1 VIRVNLLP
9 HREERRTARRQQF
22 IALAGLLAILGGA
35 IWFVGFSILNGY
47 IHSQQAT
54 NEYLE
59 KEIAVLSKQIDEI
72 SSLKAQTDALLA
84 RKRVIESLQ
93 GNRAETVTLLN
104 ELLKRVPDGVRI
116 VALNQDGQKLDFTG
130 ESLSEARVSTLI
142 RSLEESPL
150 LEHATPI
157 EIRAIAPGS
166 GNALFSFQMSV
177 MIAKPKEEIAKGK
190 AGNAS
195 AGAKG

>member
-1 VIRVNLLP
+1 MIRINLLP
-9 HREERRTARRQQF
+9 HREERRAARRQQF
-22 IALAGLLAILGGA
+22 IALAGLLTVLAIA
-35 IWFVGFSILNGY
+35 VWFVGFTVLNGY
-47 IHSQQAT
+47 INSQQET
-54 NEYLE
+54 NRYLE

-104 ELLKRVPDGVRI
+104 ELVKRVPDGVRL
-116 VALNQDGQKLDFTG
+116 VTLNQDGQKIDLTG

-150 LEHATPI
+150 LEHAVPI
-157 EIRAIAPGS
+157 EIRSTNAGA
-166 GNALFSFQMSV
+166 GNALFTFQMTV
-177 MIAKPKEEIAKGK
+177 MIAKPKEETGKPAAGVKGR
-190 AGNAS
+190 
-195 AGAKG
+195 

>member
-9 HREERRTARRQQF
+9 HREEKRKARRQQF
-22 IALAGLLAILGGA
+22 IALAGLLTVLAAA

-47 IHSQQAT
+47 ISGQQAT

-59 KEIAVLSKQIDEI
+59 KEISVLTKQIEEI

-84 RKRVIESLQ
+84 RKRIIESLQ
-93 GNRAETVTLLN
+93 GNRAETVTLLD
-104 ELLKRVPDGVRI
+104 ELLRRVPDGVRL
-116 VALNQDGQKLDFTG
+116 VSLNQDGQKLDLTG

-157 EIRAIAPGS
+157 EIRAISSGA
-166 GNALFSFQMSV
+166 GNALFSFQLSV
-177 MIAKPKEEIAKGK
+177 MISKPTEEPAKGK
-190 AGNAS
+190 SGTAV
-195 AGAKG
+195 KG

>member
-1 VIRVNLLP
+1 MIRVNLLP
-9 HREERRTARRQQF
+9 HREEKRKARRQQF
-22 IALAGLLAILGGA
+22 IALAGLLTVLAAA

-47 IHSQQAT
+47 ISGQQAT

-59 KEIAVLSKQIDEI
+59 KEISVLTKQIEEI

-84 RKRVIESLQ
+84 RKRIIESLQ
-93 GNRAETVTLLN
+93 GNRAETVTLLD
-104 ELLKRVPDGVRI
+104 ELLRRVPDGVRL
-116 VALNQDGQKLDFTG
+116 VSLNQDGQKLDLTG

-157 EIRAIAPGS
+157 EIRAISSGA
-166 GNALFSFQMSV
+166 GNALFSFQLSV
-177 MIAKPKEEIAKGK
+177 MISKPTEEPAKGK
-190 AGNAS
+190 SGTAV
-195 AGAKG
+195 KG